1 MNEYTKQ
8 AKDFLK
14 KTGTRC
20 TISYLDTVKNPWN
33 RTDICKY
40 WYHNRYRVRLDRN
53 HKTYSFIFI
62 DSYQNYENNERP
74 TCYDVLACLQKSEPY
89 WEDVWEFAEEFGYE
103 IHDRESFKRV
113 ETRYK
118 KVCKEA
124 ENVYRLFS
132 DVMEELAE
140 IN

>member
-1 MNEYTKQ
+1 MSEYTKM

-20 TISYLDTVKNPWN
+20 TITYLDTVKNPWN
-33 RTDICKY
+33 ATDICKY

-53 HKTYSFIFI
+53 HKTYSFIFT
-62 DSYQNYENNERP
+62 DSYRNWENNERP
-74 TCYDVLACLQKSEPY
+74 TCYDVLVCLQKSEAY
-89 WEDVWEFAEEFGYE
+89 WEDVWEFANDFGYE
-103 IHDRESFKRV
+103 INCKADFKRV
-113 ETRYK
+113 EKTFKAIRKEYK
-118 KVCKEA
+118 
-124 ENVYRLFS
+124 NVYRLFA